1 MSQDYQREIVRVEG
15 CQNFAQYLNV
25 LESVTQIGGTM
36 VQSRNPVHSLLTVK
50 DVIAARHMP
59 NILWPT
65 ESFDKMPMTT
75 IWQEFVREFNMFNHD
90 LGNSNELWG
99 KYNIYCISLFKMIL
113 LYRPTPDTIYLYLS
127 KIADEYNA
135 SKDFYFHSLN
145 TCIVD
150 CWLMYYLLVF
160 ILVFILVVIS

>member
-1 MSQDYQREIVRVEG
+1 MSQDYQREILRVEG

-25 LESVTQIGGTM
+25 AQIGGTI
-36 VQSRNPVHSLLTVK
+36 VQSQNPVRSLLTVK
-50 DVIAARHMP
+50 DVIAGRHMP
-59 NILWPT
+59 NILWPR

-75 IWQEFVREFNMFNHD
+75 IWQEFVTEFNMFNHD